1 MIENARLEFKRE
13 YSDDIRK
20 TVIAFANTDGGVI
33 RIGISDD
40 GTAFGIKDTDG
51 DMTRLTNMLRDCVKP
66 DVTMFVSY
74 EVERVDEKNILKVTV
89 QKGTSSPYYIAGKGI
104 RPEGVYVRQGASSV
118 PATESAIIR
127 MIKETDGEKY
137 EDVRSRNQELT
148 FVEAEKEFAKR
159 GVPFGE
165 AQQKSL
171 KIIST
176 NGVYTNL
183 GLILSD
189 QCPHTVKIAV
199 FEGLEKSV
207 FKDRREFD
215 GSLIKQLNDVY
226 EYIEIY
232 NRTKAEISGL
242 HRIDSRD
249 YPTEAIREAL
259 LNSLV
264 HRDYAYS
271 ASTLISIFD
280 NRIEFVSIGGLV
292 KGMSYDDIMLGIS
305 ITRNINLANIFYRLK
320 LIEAY
325 GTGIANIFR
334 SYTNSTVKP
343 EIEVSDNAFKITL
356 PNVNTTINKH
366 ELPTTQKIV
375 IDLFK
380 NQPSIIR
387 KDVEAALGVSQTF
400 ANRIL
405 REMIEENLIETSG
418 QGKNTKYI
426 LKLQE

>member
-1 MIENARLEFKRE
+1 MTENATIEFKRE

-33 RIGISDD
+33 HIGISDD
-40 GTAFGIKDTDG
+40 GKTFGIKDTDG
-51 DMTRLTNMLRDCVKP
+51 DMTRLSNVLRDSVKP

-74 EVERVDEKNILKVTV
+74 EVETVDEKNILKVTV

-137 EDVRSRNQELT
+137 EDVRSLNQELT
-148 FVEAEKEFAKR
+148 FIEAEKEFVR
-159 GVPFGE
+159 SGIPFGE
-165 AQQKSL
+165 AQRKSL

-189 QCPHTVKIAV
+189 QCPHTVKVAV
-199 FEGLEKSV
+199 FEGLGKSV

-215 GSLIKQLNDVY
+215 GSLIKQLNEVY

-325 GTGIANIFR
+325 GTGITNIFR
-334 SYTNSTVKP
+334 SYANSTVKP
-343 EIEVSDNAFKITL
+343 EIEVSNNAFKITL
-356 PNVNTTINKH
+356 PNINTSIKKDTLPIN
-366 ELPTTQKIV
+366 QKAV
-375 IDLFK
+375 IDLFE

-387 KDVEAALGVSQTF
+387 KDIETAIGVSQTF
-400 ANRIL
+400 ANKIL
-405 REMIEENLIETSG
+405 REMIDQNLIESRG
-418 QGKNTKYI
+418 QGKNIKYV
-426 LKLQE
+426 LKL